1 MGPVEVEIKDWQGK
15 GKKKVT
21 TTLAEEVVL
30 AEEEVKTNS
39 HPKKK
44 VHVCKILDT
53 PSFSK

>member
-1 MGPVEVEIKDWQGK
+1 MEIKDWQGK

-44 VHVCKILDT
+44 VHVCKIQDT
-53 PSFSK
+53 LSFSK